1 MNIFNCTARLGRDAE
16 VRVTQGG
23 LSICQFTG
31 AVDAGYGDKKKTVWV
46 RFSLFGKRAEG
57 QLPSYLTKGTQVAI
71 SGEISTSEWTDKEGN
86 QKFALECNVQNLD
99 LIGGKQEQSPTQ
111 QHVQRPV
118 QQPAQQQFDPQ
129 DDFSD
134 EIPF

>member
-31 AVDAGYGDKKKTVWV
+31 AVDAGYGDKKKTVWI

-57 QLPSYLTKGTQVAI
+57 QLPSYLTKGTQVAV
-71 SGEISTSEWTDKEGN
+71 SGELSTSEWTDKEGN
-86 QKFALECNVQNLD
+86 QKFALECNVQGLD
-99 LIGGKQEQSPTQ
+99 LIGGKQESAPAK
-111 QHVQRPV
+111 PAKKA
-118 QQPAQQQFDPQ
+118 PAQQQFVPQ
-129 DDFSD
+129 EDFEDD
-134 EIPF
+134 IPF